1 MKRVSLL
8 LCLLFSVA
16 LTAQNNKPTDSE
28 IIDLQFAEDVHV
40 LVDKMPEYPGGKK
53 AMFAYI
59 TKNMKFPDSAR
70 EKNISG
76 VVVVNCVIN
85 EEGEITNI
93 RLRRKVNP
101 QLDREA
107 MRLIKAMPNWEPGR
121 KQGKLVKVSV
131 DIPVK
136 FKI

>member
-93 RLRRKVNP
+93 RLRRKINP

>member
-1 MKRVSLL
+1 
-8 LCLLFSVA
+8 LFSVA